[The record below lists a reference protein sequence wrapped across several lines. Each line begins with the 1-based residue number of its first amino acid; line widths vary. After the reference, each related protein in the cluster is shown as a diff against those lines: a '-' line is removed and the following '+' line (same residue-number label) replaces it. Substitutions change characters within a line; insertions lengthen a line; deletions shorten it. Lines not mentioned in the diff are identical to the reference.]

1 MKKAYLMIEVV
12 IAIMGLSI
20 LLSSMIQ
27 VYSERETSKAY
38 LFIPVSQKC
47 EILCALQKL
56 QP

>member
-1 MKKAYLMIEVV
+1 MKKAFLMIEVV
-12 IAIMGLSI
+12 VTIMGLSI
-20 LLSSMIQ
+20 LLFSMIQ
-27 VYSERETSKAY
+27 VFKESETAKSY

>member
-1 MKKAYLMIEVV
+1 MKKAFLMIEVV
-12 IAIMGLSI
+12 VTIMGLSI
-20 LLSSMIQ
+20 LLASMIL
-27 VYSERETSKAY
+27 VFKESETTKPY